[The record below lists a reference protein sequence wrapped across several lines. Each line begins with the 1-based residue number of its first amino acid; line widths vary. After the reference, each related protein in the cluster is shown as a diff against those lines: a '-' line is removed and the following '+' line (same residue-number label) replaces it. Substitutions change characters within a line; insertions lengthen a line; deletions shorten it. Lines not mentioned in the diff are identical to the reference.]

1 MKNGKI
7 RNPLS
12 RIRYNSPVVLTF
24 ALLSLAVLAADRI
37 SGSRTTSLLF
47 SVYRSSP
54 ADPLTYIRLFGHV
67 LGHASFAHYFN
78 NMSLLLVV
86 GPIAEEKYG
95 GKRLLLCFALTALVS
110 GLLHC
115 LISPDTALL
124 GASGIVFML
133 ILLSA
138 FAGAESGTI
147 PLTLILVALI
157 YFGSEIYT
165 AVTEADQ
172 ISQLAH
178 IAGGICGIVCG
189 VVLGKRKT
197 ASI

>member
-1 MKNGKI
+1 MNRLK
-7 RNPLS
+7 RFFS

-24 ALLSLAVLAADRI
+24 ALLSLAVLAADAL
-37 SGSRTTSLLF
+37 SGSRTTKLFF

-54 ADPLTYIRLFGHV
+54 ADPLTYVRLVGHV
-67 LGHASFAHYFN
+67 LGHASVSHYFS

-95 GKRLLLCFALTALVS
+95 SRTLLVCFLLTAAAT

-115 LISPDTALL
+115 LVSSSSALL

-138 FAGAESGTI
+138 FAGAGEDGTI
-147 PLTLILVALI
+147 PLTLILVALM
-157 YFGSEIYT
+157 YFGTEIYN
-165 AVTEADQ
+165 AAARADQ
-172 ISQLAH
+172 VSQLTH
-178 IAGGICGIVCG
+178 IAGGVCGIGCG
-189 VVLGKRKT
+189 AVLRRRRR
-197 ASI
+197 

>member
-7 RNPLS
+7 RNFLS

-37 SGSRTTSLLF
+37 SGSRTTALLF

-147 PLTLILVALI
+147 PLTLILPHVAGLGV
-157 YFGSEIYT
+157 YGVFLAEP
-165 AVTEADQ
+165 
-172 ISQLAH
+172 ISNLL
-178 IAGGICGIVCG
+178 GGVACFTTMYRTVY
-189 VVLGKRKT
+189 RKLNT
-197 ASI
+197 

>member
-1 MKNGKI
+1 MKGLK
-7 RNPLS
+7 RFFS

-24 ALLSLAVLAADRI
+24 VLVSLAVLIADAL
-37 SGSRTTSLLF
+37 SGSRTTRLFF

-54 ADPLTYIRLFGHV
+54 ADPLTYVRLVGHV
-67 LGHASFAHYFN
+67 HGHASLSHYFS

-95 GKRLLLCFALTALVS
+95 SRTLLVCFLLTAVAT

-115 LISPDTALL
+115 LVSPQTALL

-138 FAGAESGTI
+138 FAGAGAEGTI
-147 PLTLILVALI
+147 PLTLILVALM

-172 ISQLAH
+172 ISQLTH
-178 IAGGICGIVCG
+178 IAGGVCGIGCG
-189 VVLGKRKT
+189 ALLRRGRAK
-197 ASI
+197 